1 MNSNIWN
8 NNSGSDGIFSCIL
21 EDQIFN
27 NNNNTN
33 KNALTQETI
42 DQLIVVGLKYKKKC
56 KKLQLDLDNVKNKFN
71 EIKNQNTIL
80 ENKNNHYIKLLEEQ
94 ESILNQQYINDI
106 NILKDEKMKE
116 FEYIKAELIAEKAQ
130 TLKYKQKYESLD
142 SIYQLNRKRDNQSK
156 DELIQH
162 NNELIQHNNE
172 LKLELKLNQDKID
185 NIIKDFE
192 TEKMNILLSRDK
204 TVDSERSSLLRRAL
218 IAEEKIE
225 KILTNSETV
234 KSTSID
240 LDTANIR
247 IKELEKQLKE
257 YELMLKL
264 SREQLLGMNNEM
276 VHLIESKERIQKAT
290 QSVLEENKELKEH
303 ILKIK
308 K

>member
-21 EDQIFN
+21 EDQIF
-27 NNNNTN
+27 NNNTN

-56 KKLQLDLDNVKNKFN
+56 KKLQLELDNIKNEFN

-116 FEYIKAELIAEKAQ
+116 FESIKAELIAEKAQ
-130 TLKYKQKYESLD
+130 TLNYKQKYESLD

-156 DELIQH
+156 D
-162 NNELIQHNNE
+162 ELIQHNNE

-204 TVDSERSSLLRRAL
+204 AVDSERSSLLRRAL
-218 IAEEKIE
+218 IAEEKIG
-225 KILTNSETV
+225 KILTDSETV

-247 IKELEKQLKE
+247 IKELEKSQKE